1 MHWCLFEH
9 PNTRKHAYEH
19 SCSSVRVI
27 LSILAHLA
35 HLAQFF
41 FLILNG
47 INRYMFWYVSE
58 HANTRK
64 HLSEHCCS
72 SVGVFL
78 SILAGELP
86 RSGKNPQLRLMLLRN
101 DIASQQQQSSLVSFT
116 HILFFSF
123 SFPLF
128 YYLGFNWCKNFWSK
142 FGWATKLWGS

>member
-1 MHWCLFEH
+1 MISCRINKKVHWCLFEH

-19 SCSSVRVI
+19 SCSSVRVF

-35 HLAQFF
+35 HLAQSF

-78 SILAGELP
+78 SILAHLAHLAQSFFLNWNGIDKCFDTCL
-86 RSGKNPQLRLMLLRN
+86 SMQIQKSMSVS
-101 DIASQQQQSSLVSFT
+101 IASCLVE
-116 HILFFSF
+116 
-123 SFPLF
+123 
-128 YYLGFNWCKNFWSK
+128 WFWV
-142 FGWATKLWGS
+142 F